1 MISKLLEAAR
11 LVAVVSMMVGV
22 LSRLVG
28 LLEILV
34 LLVTGLF
41 SMILVEVAV
50 IELVDLVSCC

>member
-11 LVAVVSMMVGV
+11 LVAVVSMMLGV

-41 SMILVEVAV
+41 SMMLVEVAM
-50 IELVDLVSCC
+50 IELVDLVLCC